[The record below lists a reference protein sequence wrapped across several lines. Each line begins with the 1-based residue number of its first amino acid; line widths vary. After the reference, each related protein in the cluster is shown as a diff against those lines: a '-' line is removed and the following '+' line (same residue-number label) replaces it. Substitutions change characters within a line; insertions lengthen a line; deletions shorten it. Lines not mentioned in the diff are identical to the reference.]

1 MLKLV
6 AIRLKNHSRLADL
19 DLQVRTHLVL
29 VGANDVGKSSLLRC
43 LNLILGSST
52 AALYSRITKD
62 DFAEPKNPFVI
73 EVDLTDFSLDE
84 QAAFPDEIQIGKE
97 QNPSILTI
105 RLEAQLDEGETLQIS
120 RFAPNS
126 GAQRQLSRVQL
137 EMLGWKM
144 VGATHSGSRDFRN
157 DRNSSLDD
165 ILNTIELGDEEKLF
179 KEVIEGFQD
188 RLSESEVLLKLR
200 EKLAAQLSQA
210 VPQKISTE
218 ELQFVSGST
227 ADDDLLADVRLQ
239 ITQDGTSR
247 GVQEQSDGARALFAI
262 AMYDL
267 VSSAANIV
275 SIDEPEIHLH
285 PTSQRSL
292 ARLLRG
298 ARNQKVIA
306 THSPDIVGAFP
317 PEDIVVV
324 SKGGVVKQPKETF
337 LEGNSKLAAHWWVR
351 NKLEPLTSSLVI
363 LVEGVSD
370 RIVLQRVA
378 EILGKDPDRLG
389 VSIVETDGGNEI
401 PNARKVFGPDGFN
414 IPLLMLIDDDAKV
427 KTAEKL
433 GVATVD
439 LERHNVVISDPD
451 LEGEYTSAIG
461 GKELWKRLENSK
473 EFTKNQLSTCE
484 ASGPDGERTDE
495 DVAAFCRKTKNKVHA
510 SLIVAQTLT
519 KEEAASIGSISN
531 LLNKVGQGE

>member
-1 MLKLV
+1 MKLV

-19 DLQVRTHLVL
+19 ELQVRTHLVL

-43 LNLILGSST
+43 LNLVLGSST

-62 DFAEPKNPFVI
+62 DFADPNKPFVI
-73 EVDLTDFSLDE
+73 EVDLADFSLDE
-84 QAAFPDEIQIGKE
+84 QAAFPDEIQIGNEHKP
-97 QNPSILTI
+97 NILTI

-120 RFAPNS
+120 RFAPNG

-144 VGATHSGSRDFRN
+144 VGAAHTGARDFRN
-157 DRNSSLDD
+157 DRNSSLND
-165 ILNTIELGDEEKLF
+165 ILDTIELGDEEKLF
-179 KEVIEGFQD
+179 KEVAEGFQY
-188 RLSESEVLLKLR
+188 RLSESKVLLKLR

-210 VPQKISTE
+210 VPRKINTE
-218 ELQFVSGST
+218 ELQFISGST
-227 ADDDLLADVRLQ
+227 AEDDLLADVRLQ
-239 ITQDGTSR
+239 ITRDGTSR

-267 VSSAANIV
+267 VSSAANMV

-306 THSPDIVGAFP
+306 THSPDIVGAFS

-324 SKGGVVKQPKETF
+324 SRGGIVKQPKETF
-337 LEGNSKLAAHWWVR
+337 LDGNSKLAAHWWVR
-351 NKLEPLTSSLVI
+351 NKLEPLTSNLVI

-378 EILGKDPDRLG
+378 ELLDKDPDRLG
-389 VSIVETDGGNEI
+389 VSVVETDGGNEI
-401 PNARKVFGPDGFN
+401 PNARKVFGPDGFD
-414 IPLLMLIDDDAKV
+414 IPLLMLIDEDAKV

-433 GVATVD
+433 GVQNAD
-439 LERHNVVISDPD
+439 LARHNVVISDPD

-461 GKELWKRLENSK
+461 GKELWKRLENSN
-473 EFTKNQLSTCE
+473 EFTRNQLRTCE
-484 ASGPDGERTDE
+484 ASGRNGERTDE
-495 DVAAFCRKTKNKVHA
+495 DVAAFCRKNKNKVQA

-519 KEEAASIGSISN
+519 QEEATCIASIST
-531 LLNKVGQGE
+531 LLNKVEQGK

>member
-1 MLKLV
+1 MKLV

-62 DFAEPKNPFVI
+62 DFADPKNPFVI
-73 EVDLTDFSLDE
+73 EVDLADFSRDE
-84 QAAFPDEIQIGKE
+84 QAAFPDEIQIGKG

-137 EMLGWKM
+137 DMLGWKM
-144 VGATHSGSRDFRN
+144 VGATHTGARDFRD

-210 VPQKISTE
+210 VPQKINTE

-239 ITQDGTSR
+239 ITRDGASR

-298 ARNQKVIA
+298 ARNQKIIA

-324 SKGGVVKQPKETF
+324 SKGGIVKQPKKTF
-337 LEGNSKLAAHWWVR
+337 LDGNSKLAAHWWVR
-351 NKLEPLTSSLVI
+351 NKLEPLTSRLVI

-370 RIVLQRVA
+370 RIVFQRVA
-378 EILGKDPDRLG
+378 ELLDKDPDRLG

-414 IPLLMLIDDDAKV
+414 IPLLMLIDDDAKL

-439 LERHNVVISDPD
+439 LEQHNVAISEPD
-451 LEGEYTSAIG
+451 LEGEYASAIG
-461 GKELWKRLENSK
+461 SEELWERLENSN
-473 EFTKNQLSTCE
+473 EFTKNQLQTCK
-484 ASGPDGERTDE
+484 ASGPNGERTSE
-495 DVAAFCRKTKNKVHA
+495 DVATFCRKTKNKVHA

-519 KEEAASIGSISN
+519 KEEAARIGSISN
-531 LLNKVGQGE
+531 LLNKVGQAE

>member
-1 MLKLV
+1 MKLV

-144 VGATHSGSRDFRN
+144 VGATHSGARDIRN

-378 EILGKDPDRLG
+378 ELLGKAPDRLG

-439 LERHNVVISDPD
+439 LERNNVVISDPD